1 MPVPVANML
10 DYYYYHHHHHQHLT
24 TIIQDNRSLAGT
36 LRTGGFCWSKVL
48 LPTCP
53 CWWQL

>member
-1 MPVPVANML
+1 MVFYVVCEHY
-10 DYYYYHHHHHQHLT
+10 YYYYHFWPLCST
-24 TIIQDNRSLAGT
+24 TCV
-36 LRTGGFCWSKVL
+36 RTGGFCWSKVL